1 MLNVFM
7 KSLAAGCLMLTL
19 SAPVFAM
26 PQAPMQVLTQNLQ
39 LQKLFER
46 ALAQNPG
53 LALADAQTTAA
64 LNAQRQAQSYEKPEV
79 HLTSELSYAW
89 MQKKD
94 FARTANQLVAT
105 YPLYEPDKADL
116 NQAAG
121 YRHGAAQSQ
130 FESQRQKLLLA
141 VASRYFQYWAQKAQ
155 YDFLMK
161 ERDSISSIMS
171 QQSKRFQ
178 VGYQDL
184 NDITEVQA
192 RLDNNQADLLEA
204 KQAMDVTQSNLEAL
218 VGGAVDLS
226 RLSPPKTLPKPIVLQ
241 GDGASDDWRAWVE
254 NNPDIQALNQSELAA
269 DSQVTYE
276 KNKDGVQLQAFGA
289 YVYNDSDGNYYD
301 DMQGAKGGI
310 QLSVPLYLGGRTH
323 ASVAQARAKSSQVSA
338 QKRQKL
344 LRLQADAKNA
354 FLQYQAGLARLEALK
369 AALHSNLEAVK
380 ATENGLRTG
389 TRNILDLL
397 NAQRSLHKAQR
408 DLPTTRAKIWQSWY
422 QFYWALGL
430 LKADE

>member
-1 MLNVFM
+1 MLNDIL
-7 KSLAAGCLMLTL
+7 KSLAAGCLMLAL
-19 SAPVFAM
+19 SVSAFAM
-26 PQAPMQVLTQNLQ
+26 PAAPMQVLTQNQQ

-46 ALAQNPG
+46 ALAQNPS
-53 LALADAQTTAA
+53 LALAGAQASAA
-64 LNAQRQAQSYEKPEV
+64 MNAQRQAQSYEKPEV
-79 HLTSELSYAW
+79 HLASELSYAW

-94 FARTANQLVAT
+94 FSRTANQLVAT
-105 YPLYEPDKADL
+105 YPLYEPDKTDL
-116 NQAAG
+116 NQVAG

-130 FESQRQKLLLA
+130 LESQRQKLLVS
-141 VASRYFQYWAQKAQ
+141 VANLYFQYWAQKAQ

-161 ERDSISSIMS
+161 EHDSIAAIMS

-184 NDITEVQA
+184 NDITEIQA
-192 RLDNNQADLLEA
+192 RLDSNQADLLEA
-204 KQAMDVTQSNLEAL
+204 KQAMDITQSNLEAL
-218 VGGAVDLS
+218 VGDTVDLS
-226 RLSPPKTLPKPIVLQ
+226 RLSSPKTLPQPIVLP
-241 GDGASDDWRAWVE
+241 GVNGRHDWASWVAQ
-254 NNPDIQALNQSELAA
+254 NPDIQGLNQSELAA

-289 YVYNDSDGNYYD
+289 YVYNDSHGNYYD
-301 DMQGAKGGI
+301 DMQGVKGGI
-310 QLSVPLYLGGRTH
+310 QLNVPLYLGGRTD

-338 QKRQKL
+338 RKRQKIL
-344 LRLQADAKNA
+344 SLQAEAKNA
-354 FLQYQAGLARLEALK
+354 YLRYRAGLARLEALK

-380 ATENGLRTG
+380 ATENGLSTG

-408 DLPTTRAKIWQSWY
+408 DLPTTQAKIWQSWY